1 MDSNT
6 KLKNKMNYKIILIA
20 FSYLLMAQVEAYN
33 FDVER
38 SKFIKA
44 TKFFKTKNY
53 KKFNNIK
60 RELKNYP
67 LYAELEYKNLHRKK
81 NINNDDVIKFISKYK
96 KTYLSEKAYVNLIYR
111 LSSRSKFDK
120 LIANYVDIGSVE
132 LQCLY
137 IRAKIKKKYFSNIEK
152 EIIPIWLSAKSQPK
166 SCDFIFKWFYNN
178 KKLSDELV
186 WQRIKMALNFNNYK
200 LARYLVRFLS
210 NKNKS
215 WAQILLK
222 VHFKPKKNLLSK
234 KFKKDNRYRDTILG
248 YGLDRIAKKNYLD
261 AKRYLSIIN
270 REYNTSGDFY
280 NKKMLE
286 IFITALLTNQKSIT
300 YDKDF
305 IRLKNINLE
314 FNLALAQYSIFN
326 SDWSNLLNSIE
337 NLPMSIAKE
346 EKWMYWKSKALIKT
360 GENKKAQENL
370 EELRK
375 NRSYYGFLASSL
387 LNKNI
392 SIINIAYKS
401 DLKRLSILSSSYE
414 VKRLHELFFLG
425 RKREARKELQFIF
438 QNFDN
443 QSINDM
449 SVLFKKWGWN
459 VGAILAYG
467 RTKYFN
473 DIEVRFPVMHEK
485 YFNKYSENNLQ
496 KSLLLGISRKE
507 SIFIQYAKSPAGA
520 IGIMQVMP
528 KTAYW
533 ILKRTKN
540 KKVSKNYLYNKNMNI
555 FLGSYYFKYLLKKK
569 KSYVEAIAS
578 YNAGPTIVKKWRKFN
593 NASEDAWIEL
603 IPYPETRKYV
613 KLVIEYSLVYDWILN
628 KKNTIRVS
636 QLININ

>member
-1 MDSNT
+1 
-6 KLKNKMNYKIILIA
+6 MNYKIILIIL
-20 FSYLLMAQVEAYN
+20 SYLLIAQVEAYN

-38 SKFIKA
+38 SKFVKA

-96 KTYLSEKAYVNLIYR
+96 KSYLSEKAYVNLIYR

-137 IRAKIKKKYFSNIEK
+137 IRAKIKKKYFLNIEK
-152 EIIPIWLSAKSQPK
+152 EIIPIWLSSKSQPK

-234 KFKKDNRYRDTILG
+234 KFKKDNRYRDTILS

-286 IFITALLTNQKSIT
+286 IFITALLTNQKNIT

-337 NLPMSIAKE
+337 KLPMSIAKE
-346 EKWMYWKSKALIKT
+346 EKWVYWKSKALIKT
-360 GENKKAQENL
+360 GENKKAQQNL

-401 DLKRLSILSSSYE
+401 DATRLNILSSSYE

-425 RKREARKELQFIF
+425 RKREARMELQFIF

-507 SIFIQYAKSPAGA
+507 SIFIQYAKSSAGA

-578 YNAGPTIVKKWRKFN
+578 YNAGPTIVQKWRRFN
-593 NASEDAWIEL
+593 NASEDAWIEF
-603 IPYPETRKYV
+603 IPYSETRKYV
-613 KLVIEYSLVYDWILN
+613 KLVLEYSLVYDWILN

>member
-1 MDSNT
+1 
-6 KLKNKMNYKIILIA
+6 MNYKIILIIL
-20 FSYLLMAQVEAYN
+20 SYLLIAQVEAYN

-38 SKFIKA
+38 SKFVKA

-53 KKFNNIK
+53 KKFSNIK

-96 KTYLSEKAYVNLIYR
+96 KSYLSEKAYVNLIYR

-137 IRAKIKKKYFSNIEK
+137 IRAKIKKKYFLNIEK
-152 EIIPIWLSAKSQPK
+152 EIIPIWLSSKSQPK

-234 KFKKDNRYRDTILG
+234 KFKKDNRYRDTILS

-286 IFITALLTNQKSIT
+286 IFITALLTNQKNIT

-337 NLPMSIAKE
+337 KLPMSIAKE
-346 EKWMYWKSKALIKT
+346 EKWVYWKSKALIKT

-401 DLKRLSILSSSYE
+401 DATRLNILSSSYE

-425 RKREARKELQFIF
+425 RKREARMELQFIF

-507 SIFIQYAKSPAGA
+507 SIFIQYAKSSAGA

-578 YNAGPTIVKKWRKFN
+578 YNAGPTIVQKWKGFN
-593 NASEDAWIEL
+593 NASEDAWIEF
-603 IPYPETRKYV
+603 IPYSETRKYV
-613 KLVIEYSLVYDWILN
+613 KLVLEYSLVYDWILN

>member
-1 MDSNT
+1 
-6 KLKNKMNYKIILIA
+6 MNYKIILITL
-20 FSYLLMAQVEAYN
+20 SYLLMAEVKAYN

-38 SKFIKA
+38 SKFVKA

-53 KKFNNIK
+53 KKFNSIK

-96 KTYLSEKAYVNLIYR
+96 KSYLSEKAYVNLIYR

-137 IRAKIKKKYFSNIEK
+137 IRAKIKKKYFLNIEK
-152 EIIPIWLSAKSQPK
+152 EIIPIWLSSKSQPK

-234 KFKKDNRYRDTILG
+234 KFKKDNRYRDTILS

-286 IFITALLTNQKSIT
+286 IFITALLTNQKNIT

-337 NLPMSIAKE
+337 KLPMSIAKE
-346 EKWMYWKSKALIKT
+346 EKWLYWKSKALIKT
-360 GENKKAQENL
+360 GENKKAQQNL

-401 DLKRLSILSSSYE
+401 DATRLNILSSSYE

-425 RKREARKELQFIF
+425 RKREARMELQFIF

-507 SIFIQYAKSPAGA
+507 SIFIQYAKSSAGA

-578 YNAGPTIVKKWRKFN
+578 YNAGPTIVQKWRRFN
-593 NASEDAWIEL
+593 NASEDAWIEF
-603 IPYPETRKYV
+603 IPYSETRKYV
-613 KLVIEYSLVYDWILN
+613 KLVLEYSLVYDWILN

>member
-1 MDSNT
+1 
-6 KLKNKMNYKIILIA
+6 MNYKIILIIL
-20 FSYLLMAQVEAYN
+20 SYLLTASIEAYN
-33 FDVER
+33 FDTER
-38 SKFIKA
+38 SKFVKA
-44 TKFFKTKNY
+44 TKYFKTKNY
-53 KKFNNIK
+53 KKFNNLK
-60 RELKNYP
+60 KELVSYP

-81 NINNDDVIKFISKYK
+81 NINNDDVIKFISKYRK
-96 KTYLSEKAYVNLIYR
+96 SYLSEKAYVNLIYR
-111 LSSRSKFDK
+111 LSSRNKFDK

-152 EIIPIWLSAKSQPK
+152 EIIPIWLSSSSQPK
-166 SCDFIFKWFYNN
+166 SCDFIFKWFYYN

-186 WQRIKMALNFNNYK
+186 WQRIKMALNFKNYK

-210 NKNKS
+210 NKDKP

-222 VHFKPKKNLLSK
+222 VHLKPKKNLLSN

-248 YGLDRIAKKNYLD
+248 YGLDRIARKNYLD
-261 AKRYLSIIN
+261 SKKYLSIIN
-270 REYNTSGDFY
+270 SEYNTSDDFY
-280 NKKMLE
+280 NKKILE
-286 IFITALLTNQKSIT
+286 IFIAALLTNQKNIT
-300 YDKDF
+300 RDKDF
-305 IRLKNINLE
+305 IRLKNTNLK

-326 SDWSNLLNSIE
+326 SDWSNLLDSIE
-337 NLPMSIAKE
+337 KLPISISKE
-346 EKWMYWKSKALIKT
+346 EKWVYWKSKALIKT
-360 GENKKAQENL
+360 GENIKAQNNL
-370 EELRK
+370 EELSK

-392 SIINIAYKS
+392 SIVNIAYKS
-401 DLKRLSILSSSYE
+401 DDKRLSFLSSLYE

-438 QNFDN
+438 KNFDN

-467 RTKYFN
+467 RTKSFN

-485 YFNKYSENNLQ
+485 YFDKYSENNLQ

-507 SIFIQYAKSPAGA
+507 SIFIQYAKSSAGA

-533 ILKRTKN
+533 ILKRTKS

-578 YNAGPTIVKKWRKFN
+578 YNAGPTIVKKWKKLN
-593 NASEDAWIEL
+593 NASDDGWVEF
-603 IPYPETRKYV
+603 IPYSETRKYV

-636 QLININ
+636 QLINTN

>member
-1 MDSNT
+1 
-6 KLKNKMNYKIILIA
+6 MNYKIILITL
-20 FSYLLMAQVEAYN
+20 SYLLTAPVGAYN
-33 FDVER
+33 FDIER

-44 TKFFKTKNY
+44 TKLFKAKNY
-53 KKFNNIK
+53 KKFNNLK

-96 KTYLSEKAYVNLIYR
+96 KSYLSEKAYVNLIYR

-137 IRAKIKKKYFSNIEK
+137 IRAKIKKKYFLNIEK

-166 SCDFIFKWFYNN
+166 PCDFIFKWFYNN

-234 KFKKDNRYRDTILG
+234 KFKKDNRYRDTILS

-370 EELRK
+370 EVLRK

-401 DLKRLSILSSSYE
+401 DATRLNILSSSYE

-425 RKREARKELQFIF
+425 RKREARMELQFIF

-473 DIEVRFPVMHEK
+473 DIDVRFPVMHEK

-507 SIFIQYAKSPAGA
+507 SIFIQYAKSSAGA

-533 ILKRTKN
+533 ILKRTKS

-578 YNAGPTIVKKWRKFN
+578 YNAGPTIVKKWKKLN
-593 NASEDAWIEL
+593 NASDDGWVEF
-603 IPYPETRKYV
+603 IPYSETRKYV

-636 QLININ
+636 QLINTN

>member
-1 MDSNT
+1 
-6 KLKNKMNYKIILIA
+6 MNYKIILIIL
-20 FSYLLMAQVEAYN
+20 SYLLIAQVEAYN

-38 SKFIKA
+38 SKFVKA

-53 KKFNNIK
+53 KKFSNIK

-96 KTYLSEKAYVNLIYR
+96 KSYLSEKAYVNLIYR

-137 IRAKIKKKYFSNIEK
+137 IRAKIKKKYFLNIEK
-152 EIIPIWLSAKSQPK
+152 EIIPIWLSSKSQPK

-234 KFKKDNRYRDTILG
+234 KFKKDNRYRDTILS

-286 IFITALLTNQKSIT
+286 IFITALLTNQKNIT

-337 NLPMSIAKE
+337 KLPMSIAKE
-346 EKWMYWKSKALIKT
+346 EKWVYWKSKALIKT

-401 DLKRLSILSSSYE
+401 DATRLNILSSSYE

-425 RKREARKELQFIF
+425 RKREARMELQFIF

-507 SIFIQYAKSPAGA
+507 SIFIQYAKSSAGA

-578 YNAGPTIVKKWRKFN
+578 YNAGPTIVQKWRRFN
-593 NASEDAWIEL
+593 NASEDAWIEF
-603 IPYPETRKYV
+603 IPYSETRKYV
-613 KLVIEYSLVYDWILN
+613 KLVLEYSLVYDWILN

>member
-1 MDSNT
+1 
-6 KLKNKMNYKIILIA
+6 MNYKIILITL
-20 FSYLLMAQVEAYN
+20 SYLLIAQVEAYN

-38 SKFIKA
+38 SKFVKA

-53 KKFNNIK
+53 KKFNSIK

-96 KTYLSEKAYVNLIYR
+96 KSYLSEKAYVNLIYR

-137 IRAKIKKKYFSNIEK
+137 IRAKIKKKYFLNIEK
-152 EIIPIWLSAKSQPK
+152 EIIPIWLSSKSQPK

-234 KFKKDNRYRDTILG
+234 KFKKDNRYRDTILS
-248 YGLDRIAKKNYLD
+248 YGLDRIAKKNYLE
-261 AKRYLSIIN
+261 AKKYLSIIN

-286 IFITALLTNQKSIT
+286 IFITALLTNQKNIT

-337 NLPMSIAKE
+337 KLPMSIAKE
-346 EKWMYWKSKALIKT
+346 EKWVYWKSKALIKT

-401 DLKRLSILSSSYE
+401 DATRLNILSSSYE

-425 RKREARKELQFIF
+425 RKREARMELQFIF

-507 SIFIQYAKSPAGA
+507 SIFIQYAKSSAGA

-578 YNAGPTIVKKWRKFN
+578 YNAGPTIVQKWKGFN
-593 NASEDAWIEL
+593 NASEDAWIEF
-603 IPYPETRKYV
+603 IPYSETRKYV
-613 KLVIEYSLVYDWILN
+613 KLVLEYSLVYDWILN

>member
-1 MDSNT
+1 M
-6 KLKNKMNYKIILIA
+6 LI
-20 FSYLLMAQVEAYN
+20 AQVEAYN

-38 SKFIKA
+38 SKFVKA

-53 KKFNNIK
+53 KKFNNLK

-81 NINNDDVIKFISKYK
+81 NINNDDVIKFISRYK
-96 KTYLSEKAYVNLIYR
+96 KSYLSEKAYVNLIYR

-120 LIANYVDIGSVE
+120 LIANYVDTGSVE

-152 EIIPIWLSAKSQPK
+152 EIIPIWLSSKSQPK

-210 NKNKS
+210 NKNKP
-215 WAQILLK
+215 WAKILLK
-222 VHFKPKKNLLSK
+222 VHLKPKKNLLSNK
-234 KFKKDNRYRDTILG
+234 LKKDNRYRDTIFS
-248 YGLDRIAKKNYLD
+248 YGLDRVAKKNYLD

-286 IFITALLTNQKSIT
+286 IFITALLTNQKNIA

-305 IRLKNINLE
+305 IKLKNINLE

-337 NLPMSIAKE
+337 KLPMPIAKE
-346 EKWMYWKSKALIKT
+346 EKWLYWKSKALIKT

-401 DLKRLSILSSSYE
+401 DDTRLSILSSSYE
-414 VKRLHELFFLG
+414 VKRLRELFFLG

-438 QNFDN
+438 HNFDN

-449 SVLFKKWGWN
+449 CVLFKKWGWN
-459 VGAILAYG
+459 IGAILAYG

-507 SIFIQYAKSPAGA
+507 SIFIQYAKSSAGA

-578 YNAGPTIVKKWRKFN
+578 YNAGPTIVQKWRRFN
-593 NASEDAWIEL
+593 NASEDAWIEF
-603 IPYPETRKYV
+603 IPYSETRKYV
-613 KLVIEYSLVYDWILN
+613 KLVLEYSLVYDWILN

>member
-1 MDSNT
+1 
-6 KLKNKMNYKIILIA
+6 MNYKIILIIL
-20 FSYLLMAQVEAYN
+20 SYLLIAQVEAYN

-38 SKFIKA
+38 SKFVKA

-53 KKFNNIK
+53 KKFSNIK

-96 KTYLSEKAYVNLIYR
+96 KSYLSEKAYVNLIYR

-137 IRAKIKKKYFSNIEK
+137 IRAKIKKKYFLNIEK
-152 EIIPIWLSAKSQPK
+152 EIIPIWLSSKSQPK

-234 KFKKDNRYRDTILG
+234 KFKKDNRYRDTILS

-286 IFITALLTNQKSIT
+286 IFITALLTNQKNIT

-337 NLPMSIAKE
+337 KLPMSIAKE
-346 EKWMYWKSKALIKT
+346 EKWVYWKSKALIKT
-360 GENKKAQENL
+360 GENKKAQQNL

-401 DLKRLSILSSSYE
+401 DATRLNILSSSYE

-425 RKREARKELQFIF
+425 RKREARMELQFIF

-507 SIFIQYAKSPAGA
+507 SIFIQYAKSSAGA

-578 YNAGPTIVKKWRKFN
+578 YNAGPTIVQKWRRFN
-593 NASEDAWIEL
+593 NASEDAWIEF
-603 IPYPETRKYV
+603 IPYSETRKYV
-613 KLVIEYSLVYDWILN
+613 KLVLEYSLVYDWILN

>member
-1 MDSNT
+1 
-6 KLKNKMNYKIILIA
+6 MNYKIILITL
-20 FSYLLMAQVEAYN
+20 SYLLIAQVEAYN

-38 SKFIKA
+38 SKFVKA

-53 KKFNNIK
+53 KKFNSIK

-96 KTYLSEKAYVNLIYR
+96 KSYLSEKAYVNLIYR
-111 LSSRSKFDK
+111 LSSKSKFDK

-137 IRAKIKKKYFSNIEK
+137 IRAKIKKKYFLNIEK
-152 EIIPIWLSAKSQPK
+152 EIIPIWLSSKSQPK

-234 KFKKDNRYRDTILG
+234 KFKKDNRYRDTILS

-270 REYNTSGDFY
+270 KEYNTSGDFY

-286 IFITALLTNQKSIT
+286 IFITALLTNQKNIT

-326 SDWSNLLNSIE
+326 SDWSNLINSIE
-337 NLPMSIAKE
+337 KLPMSIAKE
-346 EKWMYWKSKALIKT
+346 EKWLYWKSKALIKT
-360 GENKKAQENL
+360 GENKKAQQNL

-401 DLKRLSILSSSYE
+401 DATRLNILSSSYE

-425 RKREARKELQFIF
+425 RKREARMELQFIF

-507 SIFIQYAKSPAGA
+507 SIFIQYAKSSAGA

-578 YNAGPTIVKKWRKFN
+578 YNAGPTIVQKWRRFN
-593 NASEDAWIEL
+593 NASEDAWIEF
-603 IPYPETRKYV
+603 IPYSETRKYV